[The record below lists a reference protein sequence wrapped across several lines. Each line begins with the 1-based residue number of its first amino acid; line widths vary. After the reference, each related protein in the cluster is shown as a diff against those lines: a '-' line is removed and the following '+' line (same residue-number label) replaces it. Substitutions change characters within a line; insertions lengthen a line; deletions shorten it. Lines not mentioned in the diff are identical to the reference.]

1 MGNLAEAD
9 YTNNTALRP
18 VWITGKPGEARGVKV
33 RPVGLIDIG

>member
-1 MGNLAEAD
+1 
-9 YTNNTALRP
+9 